1 MPQNY
6 KVLGQILPTA
16 NSLTNVY
23 VTGASTS
30 AVINS
35 IYVCNQSGANG
46 SFELVVR
53 PISEALANKHYY
65 TIDNVKA
72 ADTVIIQ
79 LGITMGPDTILA
91 ANTAYK
97 TGEAAVAN
105 ISYNAFGLEVT

>member
-35 IYVCNQSGANG
+35 IYVCNQSTTNG
-46 SFELVVR
+46 SFELVIR
-53 PISEALANKHYY
+53 PTNEALANKHFY
-65 TIDNVKA
+65 TIDSIKA
-72 ADTVIIQ
+72 ADALIIQ

-91 ANTAYK
+91 ANTLYK
-97 TGEAAVAN
+97 TGEVAVAN
-105 ISYNAFGLEVT
+105 ISYNAFGLEIT